1 MTDRTLHTQC
11 VIAGGGPAGV
21 MLGYLLARSGVE
33 VVVLEKWPDFFRDFR
48 GDTIHPSTM
57 ELLHELGLLEK
68 FLALPHDET
77 TQLEADIGDEK
88 VTIADFSHLPTK
100 AKFIAFMPQWD
111 FLNFITAEANKY
123 PCFKLLMETQAT
135 DVIKEKDTIVG
146 VHARDQKGDFE
157 IRANLVVGCDGRH
170 STIKEKALFKSITR
184 SSPIDVLW
192 FRISRIQSDPAFSLG
207 RIEHNRVLIMIE
219 RTDYWQCGYV
229 MIKGAFDD
237 IKELGLN
244 AFQEN
249 IRRVAPVLGERCR
262 EIDTWDKVKLLTV
275 TVDHLATWHK
285 SGCMC
290 IGDAAHAMSPVGGVG
305 INLAIQDAVAA
316 ANVLVDA
323 FGRGV
328 PNESDLAKIQK
339 RRAFP
344 ARVTQDAQVFVQDK
358 ILRHVLGSTEQ
369 VRLAWP
375 LKLLKSFPLLRRIPA
390 RVIGLGVRREHILT
404 REVA

>member
-1 MTDRTLHTQC
+1 
-11 VIAGGGPAGV
+11 

-358 ILRHVLGSTEQ
+358 ILRHVLGNTEQ